1 MDLAA
6 HVRTIPNFPK
16 PGIMFRD
23 ISTLVNHPDA
33 LRNVVDRIVE
43 RYQSEKIEKVVA
55 IDSRGFIVGG
65 AIACRLGVGLVMAR
79 KPGKLPGKT
88 LRQEYQLEYGKDAVE
103 IHVDAVSVGQR
114 CLVVDDLLATGGTA
128 EAASSLVEKAGGVVV
143 GCAFVINLPELGGDA
158 RLKRY
163 DPFWLID
170 FPGH

>member
-1 MDLAA
+1 
-6 HVRTIPNFPK
+6 
-16 PGIMFRD
+16 MFRD

-33 LRNVVDRIVE
+33 FREVVDRIVE
-43 RYQSEKIEKVVA
+43 RYKSQNIEKIVA

-103 IHVDAVSVGQR
+103 IHVDAVTAGQR

-128 EAASSLVEKAGGVVV
+128 EAATSLVEKAGGTVV
-143 GCAFVINLPELGGDA
+143 GCAFVINLPELGGEV

-163 DPFWLID
+163 EPFWLID